1 MRNKANLRKK
11 KLQELHRR
19 SLIEKLEERRLLV
32 SDWLNPIRPND
43 VNNDLH
49 LNSMDALVVI
59 NSLNRD
65 GQRELSAKRPAL
77 APFMDT
83 NGDRFVNAMDA
94 LRVINHLN
102 SSVAKDQV
110 AERIEG
116 EAASHPAG
124 FISIPMVQLPGTAG
138 QVVPLA
144 TSLSIGREEFNEL
157 GIFVAE
163 DSLGRVDGI
172 LPGEPGYA
180 EAVFNSSQRRVLYS
194 RFNTL
199 RMSSDSNLPAASF
212 AHVYVLQST
221 SDNSDPSQHL
231 RARQVSTNLMRVGWE
246 EHVSPFGGW
255 TQVGDRGY
263 DDATVDFQIGEPFD
277 GNVEPTIR
285 AIPNQSIKEL
295 SVLTVNA
302 FAVDADMPDDVI
314 TYSLDFAPAGAA
326 IDPVSGRITWT
337 PTEVQGPGNFEFLV
351 RATDSAGA
359 FDTESFFVTVLEV
372 NQSPVLQAIPNLTG
386 RPGQLVTFQAIAT
399 DADLPRQQLTYS
411 LLPGS
416 PNGATVNPT
425 TGEFRW
431 QIPDSQASG
440 SYPVTIRVS
449 DNGSPVLSNTK
460 SFTVSVGCSF
470 DDNLSGWTVF
480 ESGGTNLGK
489 GTVTTSGCS
498 ATIREGDSFVVG
510 LQKSF
515 SIPNTPT
522 ALQFTLSGPEFD
534 TAATGFI
541 RDAFEVA
548 LVDTDGNPLVA
559 PFTTGRDALFNST
572 EGMQPAIGQGIQV
585 DGNTVTVGLNG
596 IPVGLEATLVFR
608 LANDDRDKTTSV
620 TLSQVT
626 FIGSD
631 LAATVPNSRRLDER
645 QDLTSTIPSSYQ
657 TANLASILIPSPSVD
672 EPLPNT
678 WNDSLLNSSGKIIF
692 ETSADFQN
700 GQSFNLNTTD
710 VIDQLSLN
718 RGGDLQTLPI
728 IWISNSAE
736 GTVSKFDTRTGKELG
751 RYRTGAGGDNP
762 SRIAVDSEGNA
773 WVANRGGAGTVVKIL
788 NEGFVD
794 RNGNGT
800 LDSSQ
805 DFNGNGLVSLD
816 EVMAWDANGDG
827 LPDDERIAFV
837 KQVGGGPRGVAIDA
851 NGKVWVAPWNGTGF
865 RVFDNRTG
873 ELEQI
878 VNTPH
883 GSYGA
888 VVDGKG
894 NLWSAIGPGNAAIMR
909 INTNTRTYAET
920 VSVAGAYGL
929 TVDRDGIVWTSP
941 NIGTNV
947 LSRYDPTTRE
957 LLTYPIPATSGGGI
971 TVDRQGNIWFGNHWS
986 NQLWKFTIAEDRKT
1000 LLQSTSIE
1008 VCSQPKSASIDAD
1021 GYLWT
1026 VCLGSNQAYK
1036 IDTMTNQVVPG
1047 WPIPT
1052 GAGPYNYSDMTGDQL
1067 QTVTQRSGTW
1077 TEIIDAARLNAV
1089 WAGVEIAS
1097 NLPNDTSLSLRVR
1110 TSNLRDTL
1118 AAQSWLD
1125 VPFNQPLPGIVGR
1138 FLQVETRL
1146 RSQDPDQHPAIDR
1159 ITVHAAQPPQVF
1171 VSQPNALLSRELGTF
1186 LLTGR
1191 AIADRPLIDG
1201 KAFSNDIVL
1210 VTVNNIPVQQLDTT
1224 GNFFTLVDVQSGINR
1239 YEVTAHDAYGQTRTH
1254 VVYIQ
1259 GVEQSTIDFSR
1270 YSDITGSFSGTYFR
1284 TSFNEQAKLLHVDLA
1299 TRNDGQFVSDVPL
1312 LVGVK
1317 NVSDPRVSL
1326 VGFDGFTPEGIP
1338 YYNYSAFVAGGRL
1351 GPGQLTESPTVLFHN
1366 PQRVQFDYELVF
1378 YSKTNLAPSFTSVP
1392 KIEGLVDKE
1401 YRYVVTAIDEDG
1413 DPLSFQLREAPAGMS
1428 INSQTGIVTWTP
1440 QASEAGSPRVTIEA
1454 SDARGGRASQSF
1466 TLNVNVPPPNR
1477 PPVITSVPIT
1487 SVSLSTKNGGK
1498 IVVSN
1503 DEWTLSN
1510 DGFIAS
1516 PDARTFALNIGAYFT
1531 EGKLGKFLVYTENFG
1546 LAGSSL
1552 AQTMRDAGHTWVVDA
1567 NRPFSIENLLEFDGL
1582 FLTGM
1587 PVDND
1592 ILIDYVE
1599 QGGAVYLA
1607 GGTAMA
1613 NEASSWKTFLSN
1625 YGLEFE
1631 NSYRTEGNIPID
1643 DHPHPVFNNV
1653 NLLFQY
1659 VGQPII
1665 DRDVD
1670 DKLGFLIS
1678 SRNGDGLYASYD
1690 AAYANGL
1697 NYTYPV
1703 KVFDAD
1709 DDGLI
1714 YRMKSA
1720 PNGMWFDPRTS
1731 MIHWS
1736 PTPDQIG
1743 DHEVEVEVSDGR
1755 GGIATQKFLV
1765 CVHPDPT
1772 NHAPIIVSDPPTVT
1786 SVTTP
1791 YSYTVQAV
1799 DADSDVLSF
1808 QLLSGPTGLSISES
1822 TGLLTWNSPAIGSHV
1837 VKVQV
1842 ADGRG
1847 GFDTQGF
1854 ELRVAGAGLGT
1865 IRGTKWNDING
1876 DGAFG
1881 QNEDRVVQDAI
1892 IKATDVLHLAGR
1904 DDIEIPDLDNGRYYA
1919 IGRPEFQLDSRYQ
1932 KETKPQ
1938 AIPVSTGSII
1948 TLESPATGRIN
1959 FYGSETFEYDFLTP
1973 DGNPHPDGGGGA
1985 FIGSLGGISLYSGPP
2000 GALLGLFLSDENPRE
2015 SPPGGL
2021 DFTLNGLGREFFELK
2036 PKIGQIFFMG
2046 DGFTAAGVAQRFVA
2060 PEGATRL
2067 FMGTPDAF
2075 FFVGGPGYYLDNDG
2089 EYFARIIVSNG
2100 IIQEP
2105 TLAGWTIY
2113 LDQNQN
2119 GRLDDSERFTVTD
2132 ANGNYEFTD
2141 LPAGNYYVAEVQQ
2154 SGWTQTFPSQSISG
2168 AELIVGGSFEDATL
2182 EQGVSI
2188 FWKGSR
2194 LEPGWDVIE
2203 DSVDVVHRTFFIS
2216 STGNYSV
2223 DLTGTPGDGAIS
2235 QTVSTVPGARY
2246 RLSFDLA
2253 GNPLAA
2259 PAIKQLLVSAGSVS
2273 RSFEFDASGF
2283 DAQSLAYR
2291 RESFEFVATS
2301 ERTLIVFDSM
2311 TPGIGGP
2318 VIDSVSLRQLSQAKT
2333 HVVELGSNSI
2343 VANVNF
2349 GNSQIGSSSRSINF
2363 FSQPP
2368 LAALSNEVWLYDA
2381 IAQTSSPEAIVA
2393 YAGVSVPSGMTVHP
2407 QLGIV
2412 AWQPTSDQIGRHT
2425 VILQATDTIG
2435 NSATQVFEIE
2445 VVLPN
2450 TAPLLTVTPS
2460 TNAVATRAYESVVA
2474 AQDAEGDA
2482 ILYRLVNGP
2491 TGLSL
2496 NQREVPNA
2504 SGDVLRVERFLTWTP
2519 TAAQI
2524 GSHTVRIEAR
2534 DARGAA
2540 SELEFTIQVAAT
2552 GSNRLPTITSQ
2563 ARKSTIVDRMYAY
2576 APTAN
2581 DLDSQRLVWSLSQA
2595 PAGMAIHPDS
2605 GFITWTPTTQQLGDH
2620 SITLSVSD
2628 GAGGEANQSFTLNVS
2643 NEFRNTAPLIV
2654 SNPRLYA
2661 LEGQDF
2667 RYDVVSE
2674 DKDHDP
2680 IRYRLVVA
2688 PLGMSID
2695 ASRGT
2700 IRWTPNNQQFG
2711 EHFVVIEASDP
2722 YGAIGTQR
2730 FTVNVNCVNSP
2741 PMIVSVPLTTALTER
2756 TYIYPVRATDLES
2769 GPLRFKLLSSPT
2781 GMSINADTGLI
2792 RWNPSTQQLGEHTVT
2807 VEVTDE
2813 AGAVGLQVY
2822 KIVVRSSDEPVDP
2835 NNPDGPKL
2843 GNRAPLFTSTPV
2855 FNAKSG
2861 VVYQYTVSAIDPDRD
2876 AISFAL
2882 QNPPA
2887 GMTISASGV
2896 ITWAP
2901 ALGTNGTYPITISAT
2916 DVHGARTN
2924 QAFALNVAA
2933 NSAPVITSQPVTNVA
2948 AGAIYRYAVRVTDAD
2963 DDPLAYVLEGAPDG
2977 MSIDRLGL
2985 IRWETKQSDL
2995 GTKSF
3000 TVRVTDSFGQ
3010 SATQAVSLIVAA
3022 DTTGPAVSIS
3032 VFGGRPDRSNGMQV
3046 DLGSTYTVQV
3056 QATDD
3061 VGVVSRSLKVNGIE
3075 QPLSSSFAVQLVGN
3089 QLGIVEL
3096 RGAARD
3102 AAGNETTYNLSITIV
3117 DPASVNLIPNDPT
3130 APPRNGGSDPN
3141 DKRAPFVDIT
3151 SPELGASVTNVVTIR
3166 GTVDD
3171 PEDRLWYW
3179 RLYYARMDQI
3189 STAAL
3194 DLSDTDWVMIRQG
3207 TTEVINGELG
3217 QFDPTM
3223 LSRDGYV
3230 IALVAYDLNGAGE
3243 IVGTVVNV
3251 EGNLQVGNF
3260 RLEFT
3265 DVTIPLAG
3273 IPITINRVYDTVNA
3287 NDEQDFGF
3295 GWSFGVQDP
3304 RILEAGALGQ
3314 GGGLNFSTDR
3324 FIPDKTKVFL
3334 TNPEGRRVGFT
3345 YREELV
3351 SASLFG
3357 GIFRPY
3363 FVADPGVYDTLTID
3377 ETQVARGGIIG
3388 SLAQGINPDN
3398 YTLTTKSGMKYRYNQ
3413 NAGLQTITDRNGNV
3427 VTFADIEIRHSL
3439 GQTIQLVRDHRN
3451 RIREIVLPS
3460 EGNQTARKLIYTY
3473 DASGNLVRFT
3483 DQTGLVTRYEYLSS
3497 PAHYLDKVYDPLGK
3511 KVSEAIY
3518 ENRRFIGMFDAL
3530 GNEVGRQTIDTARN
3544 RGVVRDAN
3552 GFETVLIYN
3561 DRGNVIEE
3569 IDPLGF
3575 KTIRRYEDPRN
3586 VDLET
3591 TIIDRNGNVTNREY
3605 DSRGNATRIIER
3617 GPQSN
3622 PLARPVITEF
3632 TYDSSNNVT
3641 SIKNSAG
3648 ATTAFAFD
3656 ASGQVTRIANAL
3668 AATSGFTYDSQ
3679 GRRQSFTDF
3688 NGNTTRFEYDEA
3700 CPCGSP
3706 SRLINPD
3713 GTYQTFEYNDYGQ
3726 VTAERTFEAN
3736 GTLVEQKLTEYDAA
3750 GKVTREVMG
3759 ASNDPLHP
3767 PSEIR
3772 KFYSGNL
3779 LDWEIIVNPVSLNAD
3794 GSLKESPSTPVAQ
3807 RKSRITDYVYDAAD
3821 RLIRQIDANGGVV
3834 NFRYDA
3840 QGNRLLL
3847 QDPVGNI
3854 TTWVYD
3860 GNNRMIEERDPLYW
3874 DKYIRAN
3881 PVDFA
3886 GKVGDALL
3894 DQVIIANRL
3903 ASGASLANNQGA
3915 PHVRS
3920 FGYDP
3925 NGNQIDIID
3934 RNNRRREF
3942 SYDHAGRMI
3951 EERWYAE
3958 NNGPLVETIRFSFD
3972 ILGNMLTAENSVS
3985 KYTYTYDILNRLKSV
4000 DNLDSNPDTPHVILY
4015 YDYDS
4020 QGNVLRTYDDS
4031 GVTVE
4036 STYDGRNQLATR
4048 KWFDAV
4054 VPAGQ
4059 TPDVADARV
4068 GFSYNAAGRQK
4079 QIRRYSDLT
4088 ATTKVGTTDTSHDLA
4103 GRTNTLIHRNATDTL
4118 LSSYDY
4124 GYDFSG
4130 LVIDEQRDHQDPQHR
4145 QSITYNYDLTGQLVD
4160 AFFSGQDDEH
4170 YEYDLNGNRT
4180 RSVVGSEVRNYTTG
4194 VGNRL
4199 LSDGVSDYE
4208 YDGEGNLISRKSKR
4222 SNEQIHFTVNHT
4234 AGIVTSHS
4242 TELNL
4247 FEGDIEYSYD
4257 AFNRRYIRSV
4267 SSGSDQYF
4275 LFNGSDHWL
4284 ISDDIGKRFSIYSN
4298 KRDQLLANQE
4308 DGLNQWALTDLVG
4321 TLRDKVDSDG
4331 VVTESFKFTSFGAL
4345 VDGIESKYS
4354 IFAGRDLDPST
4365 GLIHFRSRDYDP
4377 KTGVFASPDSIGFS
4391 GRDANLRRFV
4401 FNSPANFMDPTGNT
4415 AISTYAFVS
4424 NVSMNDGA
4432 MANLGLLG
4440 GISYSTFKY
4449 TGYLLTTGSQAKA
4462 VDLLMSD
4469 LSNLLVFEWA
4479 LSSLSSISEFAFK
4492 FPVPVLGQLGAF
4504 VNGVNVSGTAQSLGI
4519 SLLKE
4524 EGGAVLARLLDISK
4538 TGIAIGNVPK
4548 PFDPVDDGSIGGV
4561 VNGARWFIRLLG
4573 AH

>member
-1 MRNKANLRKK
+1 MRSKRNRVRAA
-11 KLQELHRR
+11 R
-19 SLIEKLEERRLLV
+19 SLKRTPRFSTIERLEDRRLLV
-32 SDWLNPIRPND
+32 SDWQNQNLALD
-43 VNNDLH
+43 VTNDLVVSPLDVLAIVND
-49 LNSMDALVVI
+49 LNSEGMRRLGFR
-59 NSLNRD
+59 NSR
-65 GQRELSAKRPAL
+65 L
-77 APFMDT
+77 APYLDVD
-83 NGDRFVNAMDA
+83 GDGTSSPLDVLN
-94 LRVINHLN
+94 VVNHLN
-102 SSVAKDQV
+102 STSFADRSIPRV
-110 AERIEG
+110 EG
-116 EAASHPAG
+116 EAAFSPAG
-124 FISIPMVQLPGTAG
+124 FLSIPMMKLPGSSG
-138 QVVPLA
+138 QVVPLS
-144 TSLSIGREEFNEL
+144 TTLNIGREEFNEM

-163 DSLGRVDGI
+163 DSSGRVNGI

-180 EAVFNSSQRRVLYS
+180 EAVFDSSQRRVLYS
-194 RFNTL
+194 RFGAL
-199 RMSSDSNLPAASF
+199 RLASDSILPAGSF
-212 AHVYVLQST
+212 AHVYVLQGI

-231 RARQVSTNLMRVGWE
+231 RARQISTNLMRVGWE

-255 TQVGDRGY
+255 AQVGDRGY

-277 GNVEPTIR
+277 GNAEPVIR
-285 AIPNQSIKEL
+285 AIPNQTINEL
-295 SVLTVNA
+295 TQFAITA
-302 FAVDADMPDDVI
+302 FAMDADMPDDTIV
-314 TYSLDFAPAGAA
+314 YSLD
-326 IDPVSGRITWT
+326 IDPSGASIDAVTGRITWT
-337 PTEVQGPGNFEFLV
+337 PTEAQGPGNFEFLV
-351 RATDSAGA
+351 RATDEAGA

-372 NQSPVLQAIPNLTG
+372 NQSPVLQAIPNFTR
-386 RPGQLVTFQAIAT
+386 RPGELVTFQAIAT
-399 DADLPRQQLTYS
+399 DADLPIQQLTYT

-416 PNGATVNPT
+416 PTGATINPT

-431 QIPDSQASG
+431 QLPQNQASG
-440 SYPVTIRVS
+440 NYPVTIRVT
-449 DNGSPVLSNTK
+449 DNGSPVLSDTK

-470 DDNLSGWTVF
+470 DDNLTGWTVF

-489 GTVTTSGCS
+489 GTVTTSGCA
-498 ATIREGDSFVVG
+498 ATIREGDSFAVG

-515 SIPNTPT
+515 TIPDTPT
-522 ALQFTLSGPEFD
+522 ALQFTFSGPEFD
-534 TAATGFI
+534 ATATGFI

-572 EGMQPAIGQGIQV
+572 EGMQPATGRGIQV

-596 IPVGLEATLVFR
+596 IPAGTDATFILR
-608 LANDDRDKTTSV
+608 LINNDGDKTTSV
-620 TLSQVT
+620 SIRDIRLIGNEIAEFSAAYFRSLSIEASDGHRIQTVLSSTGLPAVVNQFSNKSSVSNDEAFGSILTSDAAGSSSGVFHYVDWRSADPLMGTAEGIISLPDGSVVTVTFTAKNPDGSRGSFYFGQTDGIFNFNFWTPEAPWISESVRNIPPAGDIIALIGGVHQTYTVTLSEPIRDPIMAILSLGQAGLPTDYVFDAPFEIVSQGSGGVFGGGLLTKSDTTLTGVEGHGTIMFDGVFSEFDWTVPRPETWHGFTFGIRTSLAIEPELLPPTISISAPARTMTSGSQVT
-626 FIGSD
+626 LNGIANASRFQAD
-631 LAATVPNSRRLDER
+631 FNSNRI
-645 QDLTSTIPSSYQ
+645 TS
-657 TANLASILIPSPSVD
+657 V
-672 EPLPNT
+672 
-678 WNDSLLNSSGKIIF
+678 LLNGKHV
-692 ETSADFQN
+692 
-700 GQSFNLNTTD
+700 D
-710 VIDQLSLN
+710 VL
-718 RGGDLQTLPI
+718 
-728 IWISNSAE
+728 
-736 GTVSKFDTRTGKELG
+736 
-751 RYRTGAGGDNP
+751 
-762 SRIAVDSEGNA
+762 
-773 WVANRGGAGTVVKIL
+773 
-788 NEGFVD
+788 
-794 RNGNGT
+794 
-800 LDSSQ
+800 
-805 DFNGNGLVSLD
+805 
-816 EVMAWDANGDG
+816 DANGQFF
-827 LPDDERIAFV
+827 E
-837 KQVGGGPRGVAIDA
+837 QVTIHAGV
-851 NGKVWVAPWNGTGF
+851 N
-865 RVFDNRTG
+865 VFN
-873 ELEQI
+873 
-878 VNTPH
+878 
-883 GSYGA
+883 
-888 VVDGKG
+888 
-894 NLWSAIGPGNAAIMR
+894 
-909 INTNTRTYAET
+909 
-920 VSVAGAYGL
+920 
-929 TVDRDGIVWTSP
+929 
-941 NIGTNV
+941 
-947 LSRYDPTTRE
+947 
-957 LLTYPIPATSGGGI
+957 
-971 TVDRQGNIWFGNHWS
+971 
-986 NQLWKFTIAEDRKT
+986 FTAEDSLGASAQVT
-1000 LLQSTSIE
+1000 LE
-1008 VCSQPKSASIDAD
+1008 VFGASSDSASA
-1021 GYLWT
+1021 
-1026 VCLGSNQAYK
+1026 
-1036 IDTMTNQVVPG
+1036 
-1047 WPIPT
+1047 
-1052 GAGPYNYSDMTGDQL
+1052 
-1067 QTVTQRSGTW
+1067 
-1077 TEIIDAARLNAV
+1077 
-1089 WAGVEIAS
+1089 
-1097 NLPNDTSLSLRVR
+1097 
-1110 TSNLRDTL
+1110 
-1118 AAQSWLD
+1118 
-1125 VPFNQPLPGIVGR
+1125 
-1138 FLQVETRL
+1138 
-1146 RSQDPDQHPAIDR
+1146 
-1159 ITVHAAQPPQVF
+1159 
-1171 VSQPNALLSRELGTF
+1171 
-1186 LLTGR
+1186 
-1191 AIADRPLIDG
+1191 
-1201 KAFSNDIVL
+1201 
-1210 VTVNNIPVQQLDTT
+1210 
-1224 GNFFTLVDVQSGINR
+1224 
-1239 YEVTAHDAYGQTRTH
+1239 
-1254 VVYIQ
+1254 
-1259 GVEQSTIDFSR
+1259 DFSR
-1270 YSDITGSFSGTYFR
+1270 YVDITSALSGEYFR
-1284 TSFNEQAKLLHVDLA
+1284 TSYDSKSSLLSVDLS
-1299 TRNDGQFVSDVPL
+1299 TRNSGLFQVDVPL

-1317 NVSDPRVSL
+1317 NISEPTVQL
-1326 VGFDGFTPEGIP
+1326 VGFDGITPDFVP
-1338 YYNYSAFVAGGRL
+1338 YYDYTGSVSNGVLS
-1351 GPGQLTESPTVLFHN
+1351 PGARTESPTVLFHN
-1366 PQRVQFDYELVF
+1366 PNQVPFTYELVF
-1378 YSKTNLAPSFTSVP
+1378 YGKTNSSPSFTSVP

-1401 YRYVVTAIDEDG
+1401 YRYVVTATDEDG

-1428 INSQTGIVTWTP
+1428 INSQTGVVTWTP
-1440 QASEAGSPRVTIEA
+1440 QTGDVGSPRVSIEV
-1454 SDARGGRASQSF
+1454 SDPRGGRATQSF

-1477 PPVITSVPIT
+1477 PPVITSVPRTQASISQNDSPPPSGPIDLKNWT
-1487 SVSLSTKNGGK
+1487 VLDYEIGDGPSRWDIAEDGLSVTQRHNSTASAFLS
-1498 IVVSN
+1498 
-1503 DEWTLSN
+1503 DFALSN
-1510 DGFIAS
+1510 QVVEGKFSSSGGDDDLIGFVFGFQEPGKHFIFDWKRGTQ
-1516 PDARTFALNIGAYFT
+1516 PDACGTAEAGMTIKYVSASSPFTCTDFWATNPQNGRVDTLFHNSIPWEIGIEYGFRLSIEDT
-1531 EGKLGKFLVYTENFG
+1531 NVTVEVTQGSQVLESTVISTVRLTQGKFGFYNYSQADVSYVGFTRQAIVG
-1546 LAGSSL
+1546 VPYQYQVTA
-1552 AQTMRDAGHTWVVDA
+1552 VDA
-1567 NRPFSIENLLEFDGL
+1567 ENDLIRYALTSLPQGMSIDNQTGL
-1582 FLTGM
+1582 
-1587 PVDND
+1587 V
-1592 ILIDYVE
+1592 
-1599 QGGAVYLA
+1599 
-1607 GGTAMA
+1607 
-1613 NEASSWKTFLSN
+1613 
-1625 YGLEFE
+1625 
-1631 NSYRTEGNIPID
+1631 R
-1643 DHPHPVFNNV
+1643 
-1653 NLLFQY
+1653 
-1659 VGQPII
+1659 
-1665 DRDVD
+1665 
-1670 DKLGFLIS
+1670 
-1678 SRNGDGLYASYD
+1678 
-1690 AAYANGL
+1690 
-1697 NYTYPV
+1697 
-1703 KVFDAD
+1703 
-1709 DDGLI
+1709 
-1714 YRMKSA
+1714 
-1720 PNGMWFDPRTS
+1720 
-1731 MIHWS
+1731 WS

-1755 GGIATQKFLV
+1755 GGIATQKFVV
-1765 CVHPDPT
+1765 CVHPDPS

-1786 SVTTP
+1786 SVSTP

-1847 GFDTQGF
+1847 GSDTQEF

-1865 IRGTKWNDING
+1865 IRGTKWNDINF
-1876 DGAFG
+1876 DGVFG
-1881 QNEDRVVQDAI
+1881 HNENRIVQDAI
-1892 IKATDVLHLAGR
+1892 IRATDVLHLAGR
-1904 DDIEIPDLDNGRYYA
+1904 DDIEIPDLENGRYYA
-1919 IGRPEFQLDSRYQ
+1919 IGRPEFQLDLRYQ

-1938 AIPVSTGSII
+1938 AIPVSSGSII

-1985 FIGSLGGISLYSGPP
+1985 FLTSLGGISLYSGPP

-2105 TLAGWTIY
+2105 TLGGWTIY

-2119 GRLDDSERFTVTD
+2119 GRLDDGERSTVTD

-2141 LPAGNYYVAEVQQ
+2141 LPAGTYYVAEVQQ

-2194 LEPGWDVIE
+2194 LEPVWDVIE
-2203 DSVDVVHRTFFIS
+2203 DSVDVVHRSFFIS

-2273 RSFEFDASGF
+2273 RSFEFDVSGF

-2412 AWQPTSDQIGRHT
+2412 AWQPTIAQVGKHT
-2425 VILQATDTIG
+2425 VILQATDTTG

-2450 TAPLLTVTPS
+2450 TAPLFTVTPS

-2581 DLDSQRLVWSLSQA
+2581 DLDSQRLVWSLSHA
-2595 PAGMAIHPDS
+2595 PTGMAINPDS

-2628 GAGGEANQSFTLNVS
+2628 GAGGIANQSFTLNVS

-2661 LEGQDF
+2661 LEGQGY

-2674 DKDHDP
+2674 DEDYDP
-2680 IRYRLVVA
+2680 IHYRLVAA
-2688 PLGMSID
+2688 PHGMSID

-2700 IRWTPNNQQFG
+2700 IRWTPTNQQFG
-2711 EHFVVIEASDP
+2711 EHSVVIEASDP
-2722 YGAIGTQR
+2722 YGATGTQR

-2861 VVYQYTVSAIDPDRD
+2861 VVYQYTVSAIDPDGD

-2933 NSAPVITSQPVTNVA
+2933 NSAPVITSQPVTIVA
-2948 AGAIYRYAVRVTDAD
+2948 AGAIYRYAVRATDAD
-2963 DDPLAYVLEGAPDG
+2963 DDPLAYALEGAPDG

-3032 VFGGRPDRSNGMQV
+3032 VFGGRPDRSNGIQV

-3102 AAGNETTYNLSITIV
+3102 AAGNETTYNLSITIF

-3287 NDEQDFGF
+3287 NDKGDFGY

-3304 RILEAGALGQ
+3304 RILEAGAIGQ

-3345 YREELV
+3345 YKEELV

-3388 SLAQGINPDN
+3388 ALAQGINPDN

-3427 VTFADIEIRHSL
+3427 VTFSDTEIRHSL
-3439 GQTIQLVRDHRN
+3439 GQTIQLVRDHRG
-3451 RIREIVLPS
+3451 RIREIQLPT
-3460 EGNQTARKLIYTY
+3460 EQNQAVRNLLYTY
-3473 DASGNLVRFT
+3473 DASGNLIRFT

-3511 KVSEAIY
+3511 KVIEAIY

-3544 RGVVRDAN
+3544 RGIVRDAN

-3632 TYDSSNNVT
+3632 TYDSGNNVT

-3668 AATSGFTYDSQ
+3668 TATSGFTYDSQ

-3759 ASNDPLHP
+3759 AGNDPLHP

-3794 GSLKESPSTPVAQ
+3794 GSLKESPSTPISQ

-3874 DKYIRAN
+3874 DKYIKAN
-3881 PVDFA
+3881 AAEFA

-3894 DQVIIANRL
+3894 DQVIIANRK

-3920 FGYDP
+3920 YGYDP
-3925 NGNQIDIID
+3925 NGNQIEIID

-3942 SYDHAGRMI
+3942 SHDHAGRVI

-3958 NNGPLVETIRFSFD
+3958 NNGPLVETISFSFD

-4015 YDYDS
+4015 YDYDA

-4036 STYDGRNQLATR
+4036 STYNSRNQLATR

-4059 TPDVADARV
+4059 APDVDDARV
-4068 GFSYNAAGRQK
+4068 DFSYNAAGRQK
-4079 QIRRYSDLT
+4079 QIRRYSDLA
-4088 ATTKVGTTDTSHDLA
+4088 ATTKVGTTDTTYDLA
-4103 GRTNTLIHRNATDTL
+4103 GRTKTLIHRNAVDAL

-4130 LVIDEQRDHQDPQHR
+4130 LVVDEQRNHQDPQHR
-4145 QSITYNYDLTGQLVD
+4145 QTITYNYDLTGQLVD

-4170 YEYDLNGNRT
+4170 YEYDLNGNRI
-4180 RSVVGSEVRNYTTG
+4180 RSVVGDEVRVYITG

-4199 LSDGVSDYE
+4199 LSDGINEYE
-4208 YDGEGNLISRKSKR
+4208 YDGEGNVITQSSVLTLKIGLFSFNHVSFTTQARQEVNGLVIFEDIRYQDAFGRVIKSDSFESDTGKTDSTSIVYHELVVTWLHKDSERERRILVGESGWEILAEHDIQGEMSWFLSDRNFTVATIVNDSDVRQVSFSVFGIPLAVGDQRSILFGGAKYDNQLEMYHNSTRYYLPSAGRFMSVDTIGFRGDPSNLYRYALNSPVSFVDPFGTMAVESASLNRKSVEK
-4222 SNEQIHFTVNHT
+4222 SQ
-4234 AGIVTSHS
+4234 S
-4242 TELNL
+4242 
-4247 FEGDIEYSYD
+4247 
-4257 AFNRRYIRSV
+4257 
-4267 SSGSDQYF
+4267 
-4275 LFNGSDHWL
+4275 
-4284 ISDDIGKRFSIYSN
+4284 
-4298 KRDQLLANQE
+4298 
-4308 DGLNQWALTDLVG
+4308 
-4321 TLRDKVDSDG
+4321 LRC
-4331 VVTESFKFTSFGAL
+4331 A
-4345 VDGIESKYS
+4345 
-4354 IFAGRDLDPST
+4354 A
-4365 GLIHFRSRDYDP
+4365 
-4377 KTGVFASPDSIGFS
+4377 
-4391 GRDANLRRFV
+4391 
-4401 FNSPANFMDPTGNT
+4401 
-4415 AISTYAFVS
+4415 
-4424 NVSMNDGA
+4424 
-4432 MANLGLLG
+4432 
-4440 GISYSTFKY
+4440 
-4449 TGYLLTTGSQAKA
+4449 
-4462 VDLLMSD
+4462 
-4469 LSNLLVFEWA
+4469 
-4479 LSSLSSISEFAFK
+4479 
-4492 FPVPVLGQLGAF
+4492 GQLGVVFLEFTLNVIF
-4504 VNGVNVSGTAQSLGI
+4504 VSVMSSHYGAGT
-4519 SLLKE
+4519 
-4524 EGGAVLARLLDISK
+4524 
-4538 TGIAIGNVPK
+4538 PK
-4548 PFDPVDDGSIGGV
+4548 DPVFQKTIEDLFKQAGEEHDRLKRATKCPVPIQRPLPVTRLPLNTPFRNKLTSPNRNIPRGGW
-4561 VNGARWFIRLLG
+4561 NKSY
-4573 AH
+4573 

>member
-11 KLQELHRR
+11 KLQKLHRR

-102 SSVAKDQV
+102 LSVAKDQV
-110 AERIEG
+110 IERIEG

-246 EHVSPFGGW
+246 EHISPFGGW

-285 AIPNQSIKEL
+285 AIPNQSINEL
-295 SVLTVNA
+295 SALTVNA

-314 TYSLDFAPAGAA
+314 TYSLDFAPVGAA

-351 RATDSAGA
+351 GATDAAGA
-359 FDTESFFVTVLEV
+359 FDTESFFVTVLEM
-372 NQSPVLQAIPNLTG
+372 NQAPVL
-386 RPGQLVTFQAIAT
+386 RPISNKNGAPGELFVLHVEA
-399 DADLPRQQLTYS
+399 DDLDLPAQTLTYS
-411 LLPGS
+411 LLPGA
-416 PNGATVNPT
+416 PAGATINTT
-425 TGEFRW
+425 TGEVLW
-431 QIPDSQASG
+431 QIPVDHPSGNYQISIQVRDSG
-440 SYPVTIRVS
+440 SPLMLDTETYSIS
-449 DNGSPVLSNTK
+449 I
-460 SFTVSVGCSF
+460 GCSF
-470 DDNLSGWTVF
+470 DNDLTGWTVF
-480 ESGGTNLGK
+480 ESGGSNEGK
-489 GTVTTSGCS
+489 GTVASSGCS

-510 LQKSF
+510 LQKKLVTPIEPSAIEIVF
-515 SIPNTPT
+515 SNPR
-522 ALQFTLSGPEFD
+522 FD
-534 TAATGFI
+534 ENDPHFI
-541 RDAFEVA
+541 NDAFEIAILDEFGRSISGNFAANRQASINITESISSVYGPSIELNAGKAIIGISDIAPGTPFSVILRMLNNDSDAMSSVVINSVRMIPSSTPSKFSASSGLGSDSQIVMETPVTTSPGLAVVTSATNGEFLSAPSFSEQRDIVPTLEWRKSEFHELPGHKQVIASPAVADINVDGVPDVVFVTYDLDRSFSTNDGVIRAISGDDGRELLSITNPDFRVNIFAGVA
-548 LVDTDGNPLVA
+548 LGDIDSDGRIDIVTHGGKGVIAFNNDGTLKWNESHWIAYGTGTVAIANLDLEGDPEIVVGGSVVLRSDGSLWANSYIDGGLSSAPIVSDVDMDGFPDLIGSVTKTHSGSSFSNPAEGFFNAVFTAIASLDEDVYPEIVVAEDWASGQLSARNHDGSLHWGPVKIPGGGAGVPLIADMDGDGMPEIGVAGRSNYVVFEHDGSLKWQTSTQDFSSAATSSTAFDFDGDGRYEIVYADEVYLRILDGTDGSTLFITPNSSGTLIEHPIVVDVDGDGKAEIVVGANGAQNGIAVFGDDANWVDTRKIWNQHSYHITNVNDDG
-559 PFTTGRDALFNST
+559 S
-572 EGMQPAIGQGIQV
+572 
-585 DGNTVTVGLNG
+585 
-596 IPVGLEATLVFR
+596 IPVNEANGWEFYNSYRANVPTGHLKFGKPIISVTAPKGNFLPGETVVINGLAIAQGNRSDGTLNSIINLDQEGVAVDVLDEAGTFYSVIQIQAGRNELTFTATDSVGQTASATLV
-608 LANDDRDKTTSV
+608 LWGLNAEPEINLSQYTDTTS
-620 TLSQVT
+620 
-626 FIGSD
+626 
-631 LAATVPNSRRLDER
+631 
-645 QDLTSTIPSSYQ
+645 
-657 TANLASILIPSPSVD
+657 
-672 EPLPNT
+672 
-678 WNDSLLNSSGKIIF
+678 
-692 ETSADFQN
+692 
-700 GQSFNLNTTD
+700 SF
-710 VIDQLSLN
+710 
-718 RGGDLQTLPI
+718 
-728 IWISNSAE
+728 
-736 GTVSKFDTRTGKELG
+736 TG
-751 RYRTGAGGDNP
+751 
-762 SRIAVDSEGNA
+762 V
-773 WVANRGGAGTVVKIL
+773 
-788 NEGFVD
+788 
-794 RNGNGT
+794 
-800 LDSSQ
+800 
-805 DFNGNGLVSLD
+805 
-816 EVMAWDANGDG
+816 
-827 LPDDERIAFV
+827 
-837 KQVGGGPRGVAIDA
+837 
-851 NGKVWVAPWNGTGF
+851 
-865 RVFDNRTG
+865 
-873 ELEQI
+873 
-878 VNTPH
+878 
-883 GSYGA
+883 YG
-888 VVDGKG
+888 
-894 NLWSAIGPGNAAIMR
+894 
-909 INTNTRTYAET
+909 
-920 VSVAGAYGL
+920 
-929 TVDRDGIVWTSP
+929 
-941 NIGTNV
+941 
-947 LSRYDPTTRE
+947 
-957 LLTYPIPATSGGGI
+957 
-971 TVDRQGNIWFGNHWS
+971 
-986 NQLWKFTIAEDRKT
+986 
-1000 LLQSTSIE
+1000 
-1008 VCSQPKSASIDAD
+1008 
-1021 GYLWT
+1021 
-1026 VCLGSNQAYK
+1026 
-1036 IDTMTNQVVPG
+1036 
-1047 WPIPT
+1047 
-1052 GAGPYNYSDMTGDQL
+1052 
-1067 QTVTQRSGTW
+1067 
-1077 TEIIDAARLNAV
+1077 
-1089 WAGVEIAS
+1089 
-1097 NLPNDTSLSLRVR
+1097 
-1110 TSNLRDTL
+1110 
-1118 AAQSWLD
+1118 
-1125 VPFNQPLPGIVGR
+1125 
-1138 FLQVETRL
+1138 
-1146 RSQDPDQHPAIDR
+1146 
-1159 ITVHAAQPPQVF
+1159 
-1171 VSQPNALLSRELGTF
+1171 
-1186 LLTGR
+1186 
-1191 AIADRPLIDG
+1191 
-1201 KAFSNDIVL
+1201 
-1210 VTVNNIPVQQLDTT
+1210 
-1224 GNFFTLVDVQSGINR
+1224 
-1239 YEVTAHDAYGQTRTH
+1239 
-1254 VVYIQ
+1254 
-1259 GVEQSTIDFSR
+1259 
-1270 YSDITGSFSGTYFR
+1270 R
-1284 TSFNEQAKLLHVDLA
+1284 TSFEEQSKLLYVDLA
-1299 TRNDGQFVSDVPL
+1299 TGNASNFDAQTPL
-1312 LVGVK
+1312 LIGVK
-1317 NVSDPRVSL
+1317 NISNPLVTIVGADGVLSDGTPYFDYSQQVS
-1326 VGFDGFTPEGIP
+1326 
-1338 YYNYSAFVAGGRL
+1338 GGRL
-1351 GPGQLTESPTVLFHN
+1351 RPGQITGFPSISFFN
-1366 PQRVQFDYELVF
+1366 PNRERFDYELVF
-1378 YSKTNLAPSFTSVP
+1378 FSKTNSAPSFTSVP
-1392 KIEGLVDKE
+1392 KIEVLVGKE

-1413 DPLSFQLREAPAGMS
+1413 DRLSFQLREAPAGMS
-1428 INSQTGIVTWTP
+1428 INSQTGVVTWTP
-1440 QASEAGSPRVTIEA
+1440 QQGDVGSPRVSIEV
-1454 SDARGGRASQSF
+1454 SDPRGGRATQSF

-1477 PPVITSVPIT
+1477 PPVITSVPKTVVDDPFRRLPANQKELRVTVRDFSDSHSDFEPGFNWIFNPTLGLVRDTLDEDGLPVFVATPSQGQIKDADSFSQWYRDVPNVNKSFQIT
-1487 SVSLSTKNGGK
+1487 LPLERNTANPSLFTFSDDLFFPINGLGFGNEGRENNFHFTLHADTSFTYQGGEVFEFVGDDDVWVFIDNKLALDLGGIRPAVGGK
-1498 IVVSN
+1498 IFLDN
-1503 DEWTLSN
+1503 LGLTIGEQYDFDL
-1510 DGFIAS
+1510 F
-1516 PDARTFALNIGAYFT
+1516 FA
-1531 EGKLGKFLVYTENFG
+1531 ERQ
-1546 LAGSSL
+1546 AGSSS
-1552 AQTMRDAGHTWVVDA
+1552 
-1567 NRPFSIENLLEFDGL
+1567 FSMTTDLDFV
-1582 FLTGM
+1582 
-1587 PVDND
+1587 P
-1592 ILIDYVE
+1592 E
-1599 QGGAVYLA
+1599 QRYQYLV
-1607 GGTAMA
+1607 TAMDA
-1613 NEASSWKTFLSN
+1613 DTDPLTYKL
-1625 YGLEFE
+1625 
-1631 NSYRTEGNIPID
+1631 
-1643 DHPHPVFNNV
+1643 
-1653 NLLFQY
+1653 
-1659 VGQPII
+1659 
-1665 DRDVD
+1665 
-1670 DKLGFLIS
+1670 KLGPSGMVI
-1678 SRNGDGLYASYD
+1678 DPAKGLVA
-1690 AAYANGL
+1690 
-1697 NYTYPV
+1697 
-1703 KVFDAD
+1703 
-1709 DDGLI
+1709 
-1714 YRMKSA
+1714 
-1720 PNGMWFDPRTS
+1720 
-1731 MIHWS
+1731 WS

-1755 GGIATQKFLV
+1755 GGIATQKFVV
-1765 CVHPDPT
+1765 CVHPDPS

-1786 SVTTP
+1786 SVSTP

-1847 GFDTQGF
+1847 GSDTQEF
-1854 ELRVAGAGLGT
+1854 KLRVAGAGLGT
-1865 IRGTKWNDING
+1865 IRGTKWNDINF
-1876 DGAFG
+1876 DGVFG
-1881 QNEDRVVQDAI
+1881 HNENRIVQDAI
-1892 IKATDVLHLAGR
+1892 IRATDVLHLAGR
-1904 DDIEIPDLDNGRYYA
+1904 DDIEIPDLENGRYYA
-1919 IGRPEFQLDSRYQ
+1919 IGRPEFQLDLRYQ

-1938 AIPVSTGSII
+1938 AIPVSSGSII

-1985 FIGSLGGISLYSGPP
+1985 FLTSLGGISLYSGPP

-2203 DSVDVVHRTFFIS
+2203 DSVDVVHRSFFIS

-2273 RSFEFDASGF
+2273 RSFEFDVSGF

-2412 AWQPTSDQIGRHT
+2412 AWQPTIAQVGKHT
-2425 VILQATDTIG
+2425 VILQATDTTG

-2450 TAPLLTVTPS
+2450 TAPLFTVTPS

-2540 SELEFTIQVAAT
+2540 SELEFAIQVAAT
-2552 GSNRLPTITSQ
+2552 GINRLPTITSQ

-2595 PAGMAIHPDS
+2595 PTGMAIHPDS

-2628 GAGGEANQSFTLNVS
+2628 GAGGIANQSFTLNVS

-2661 LEGQDF
+2661 LEGQGY

-2674 DKDHDP
+2674 DEEYDP
-2680 IRYRLVVA
+2680 IHYRLVAA
-2688 PLGMSID
+2688 PHGMSID

-2700 IRWTPNNQQFG
+2700 IRWTPTNQQFG
-2711 EHFVVIEASDP
+2711 EHSVVIEASDP
-2722 YGAIGTQR
+2722 YGATGTQR

-2822 KIVVRSSDEPVDP
+2822 KTVVRSSDEPVDP

-2861 VVYQYTVSAIDPDRD
+2861 VVYQYTVSAIDPDGD

-2882 QNPPA
+2882 LNPPA

-2896 ITWAP
+2896 ITWTP

-2924 QAFALNVAA
+2924 QAFALNVSA
-2933 NSAPVITSQPVTNVA
+2933 NSAPVITSQPVATVA
-2948 AGAIYRYAVRVTDAD
+2948 AGAVYRYAVRATDAD
-2963 DDPLAYVLEGAPDG
+2963 DDPLAYALEGAPDG

-3000 TVRVTDSFGQ
+3000 TIRVTDSFGQ

-3032 VFGGRPDRSNGMQV
+3032 VLGSRPDRSNGIQV

-3130 APPRNGGSDPN
+3130 APPRNGGLDPN

-3207 TTEVINGELG
+3207 TTEIINGELG

-3287 NDEQDFGF
+3287 NDEGDFGY

-3304 RILEAGALGQ
+3304 RILEAGAIGQ

-3334 TNPEGRRVGFT
+3334 TNPEGRRVGFS
-3345 YREELV
+3345 YKEELV

-3388 SLAQGINPDN
+3388 ALAQGINPDN

-3413 NAGLQTITDRNGNV
+3413 NAGLQSITDRNGNV
-3427 VTFADIEIRHSL
+3427 VTFSDTEIRHSL
-3439 GQTIQLVRDHRN
+3439 GQTIQLVRDHRG
-3451 RIREIVLPS
+3451 RIREIQLPT
-3460 EGNQTARKLIYTY
+3460 EQNQAVRNLLYTY
-3473 DASGNLVRFT
+3473 DASGNLIRFT

-3511 KVSEAIY
+3511 KVIEAIY

-3544 RGVVRDAN
+3544 RGIVRDAN

-3622 PLARPVITEF
+3622 PLARSVITEF
-3632 TYDSSNNVT
+3632 TYDSGNNVT

-3656 ASGQVTRIANAL
+3656 ASGQVTKIANAL

-3688 NGNTTRFEYDEA
+3688 NGNTTRFGYDEA

-3759 ASNDPLHP
+3759 AGNDPLHP

-3772 KFYSGNL
+3772 KFYIGNL

-3794 GSLKESPSTPVAQ
+3794 GSLKEFPSTPVAQ

-3874 DKYIRAN
+3874 DKYIKAN
-3881 PVDFA
+3881 AAEFA
-3886 GKVGDALL
+3886 GKVGDTLL
-3894 DQVIIANRL
+3894 DQVIIANRK

-3925 NGNQIDIID
+3925 NGNQIEIID

-3958 NNGPLVETIRFSFD
+3958 NNGPLVETISFSYD

-4048 KWFDAV
+4048 KWFDAL

-4308 DGLNQWALTDLVG
+4308 AGLNQWALTDLVG

-4391 GRDANLRRFV
+4391 GRDANLIRFV
-4401 FNSPANFMDPTGNT
+4401 FNSPANFTDPTGNT